1 MRMSRSIVVAASS
14 PADLAGRAAL
24 STRKHAAA
32 LSDEIVK
39 RLEVAHVADW
49 LLDHEAEVLPAAA
62 EVAREALE
70 ILADAWNRADAV
82 AVNCKAALREY
93 READLELSLLPR
105 EATAAWKNA
114 EARLRAARVDADA
127 LLAEGDR

>member
-1 MRMSRSIVVAASS
+1 MRAPRSTVVAASS

-49 LLDHEAEVLPAAA
+49 LLDHDDAALPAAA
-62 EVAREALE
+62 EVAR
-70 ILADAWNRADAV
+70 
-82 AVNCKAALREY
+82 AALQ
-93 READLELSLLPR
+93 
-105 EATAAWKNA
+105 
-114 EARLRAARVDADA
+114 
-127 LLAEGDR
+127 LLAETWDLLERIDAEGGR